1 MTILKVDMSQKELSP
16 EVFPK
21 DVVVG
26 GRAMIAYLM
35 SEYCPPTAHPLSEE
49 SIFVLAPGLLG
60 GTAAPQI
67 NRISVGGKSPLTGGI
82 KEANSGGTIAFAL
95 SRLGLRAVMVSG
107 KSDEWQILKITKEGA
122 SLEPAGDIVGMKNYD
137 ACDRLRERY
146 GDKIAVACI
155 GRAGEM
161 GMASATVA
169 VTDMEGRPSRHC
181 GRGGL
186 GAVMGAKKLKAVVV
200 DDAGGKLRKPAQK
213 DEFREA
219 AQQAVKHIKEF
230 PFTPFFHSIGTHG
243 STQEDSDRGSLP
255 SYNHRSG
262 SFDKVANINHEKYVE
277 LIDSRGGVKGH
288 GCMPGCVVKCSTIFN
303 DEAGNFVTAG
313 FEYETVGLLGS
324 NLGIDDLD
332 AITRMERECDDYGVD
347 TIEVGATIGILND
360 VGLFEFGDSATAMSY
375 LDEIGKGSPM
385 GRILGSGSVAAGKA
399 YGIDRIP
406 SVKGQA
412 IPAHAARS
420 LKGWGVTYAT
430 SPMGGDHTAGL
441 VVEDPLSPV
450 GQVERSRNAQIFHAA
465 LDSAGFC
472 MFTFMP
478 PEIAA
483 ALISSFYGVD
493 WTADDYLEMG
503 KEVLRKERAFN
514 INAGISEQADGLPDW
529 MTKEPLPPTNAVWDV
544 PREEYMDLFN
554 F

>member
-1 MTILKVDMSQKELSP
+1 MTILKVDMSQKNLISEA
-16 EVFPK
+16 FPK

-26 GRAMIAYLM
+26 GRGMIAYLM
-35 SEYCPPTAHPLSEE
+35 TEYCPPTAHPLSEE

-107 KSDEWQILKITKEGA
+107 KADEWQILKITKEGA
-122 SLEPAGDIVGMKNYD
+122 FLEPAGDIVGLKNYD
-137 ACDRLRERY
+137 TCDRLRERY
-146 GDKIAVACI
+146 GNKIAVACI
-155 GRAGEM
+155 GPAGEM
-161 GMASATVA
+161 GMAAATVA

-200 DDAGGKLRKPAQK
+200 DDAGGKLRQPARK

-230 PFTPFFHSIGTHG
+230 LFTPFFHAIGTHG

-262 SFDKVANINHEKYVE
+262 SFDKVANINHEKYIE
-277 LIDSRGGVKGH
+277 LVDSRGGVKGH
-288 GCMPGCVVKCSTIFN
+288 GCMPGCVIKCSTVFN
-303 DEAGNFVTAG
+303 DKDGKFVTAG

-332 AITRMERECDDYGVD
+332 EITRMERKCDDYGVD

-360 VGLFEFGDSATAMSY
+360 VGLFEFGDSVKAKDY
-375 LDEIGKGSPM
+375 IDEIGKGSPM
-385 GRILGSGSVAAGKA
+385 GRILGSGSLATGKA

-406 SVKGQA
+406 AVKGQA

-441 VVEDPLSPV
+441 VADDPLSPV

-478 PEIAA
+478 PVIAA

-514 INAGISEQADGLPDW
+514 INAGISKEADGLPDW

-544 PREEYMDLFN
+544 PREEYMNLFN